1 MEGKMSET
9 MQELQSFVDDWTD
22 TDERNKEAFLRL
34 KSHLDAQDCVQL
46 EFISRPGVTYSLRAS
61 HPNQS
66 QRTLFVM
73 VDVIEDDPRWLSVCF
88 YGEMITD
95 PDEQGDFVPEGLL
108 GEDAMCFDID
118 QYDDTLLKYVEA
130 RLDEAYQSALK
141 G

>member
-1 MEGKMSET
+1 MNESLSELHDFISGWS
-9 MQELQSFVDDWTD
+9 ESS
-22 TDERNKEAFLRL
+22 ERNKEAFVRL
-34 KSHLDAQDCVQL
+34 KSHLEAQAGVVL
-46 EFISRPGVTYSLRAS
+46 EFVPRPGVTYSLRAS

-66 QRTLFVM
+66 RRSLFVM

-118 QYDDTLLKYVEA
+118 QYDDALLKYVED
-130 RLDEAYQSALK
+130 RLDEALRNASTE
-141 G
+141 

>member
-1 MEGKMSET
+1 MNESLSE
-9 MQELQSFVDDWTD
+9 LHDFISGWSDSP
-22 TDERNKEAFLRL
+22 ERNKEAFVRL
-34 KSHLDAQDCVQL
+34 KSHLEAQAGVAL
-46 EFISRPGVTYSLRAS
+46 EFVPRPGVTYSLRAS

-66 QRTLFVM
+66 RRSLFVM

-118 QYDDTLLKYVEA
+118 QYDDALLKYVQD
-130 RLDEAYQSALK
+130 RLDEAYRSASTE
-141 G
+141 